1 MINLEVLRLELNYLE
16 QVAKDI
22 LGDKASGKISEAIT
36 ALIIC
41 FLYPNTYD
49 SLSLSYIQIIEQYLN
64 QIKKEIESDK
74 YQLLMNN
81 ISTIRVFMEKVK
93 SEIPRFL

>member
-1 MINLEVLRLELNYLE
+1 MINLEILRLELNYLG
-16 QVAKDI
+16 QVVKSI
-22 LGDKASGKISEAIT
+22 LGNKASREISEAFT

-49 SLSLSYIQIIEQYLN
+49 SLSLSYLQTIEQYIN
-64 QIKKEIESDK
+64 QIQQEIKPDE

-81 ISTIRVFMEKVK
+81 ISTMRVFMEKVK
-93 SEIPRFL
+93 SEIPKC